1 MSETGTR
8 EVLMDIRGVKKWFP
22 VKRGLFG
29 RDRRFVKAVDD
40 INLTIRKGDTLGL
53 VGESGCGK
61 STLARSILR
70 LIEPTEG
77 EVIFRGEDLVRMS
90 PGQLRS
96 VRRDIQIIFQDPY
109 ASLNPRMKVR
119 DILAEPFL
127 IHGLCD
133 RQTARKKASELVDM
147 VGLNQDSLGKY
158 PHEFSGGQRQRICI
172 ARALA
177 VEPKLV
183 VCDECVSALDV
194 SIQAQIINLL
204 MELQR
209 KLDLTLIFISHDLR
223 VVRHISSHVAVLYL
237 GKIVEYAPKTELFS
251 APKHPYTQALLSA
264 MPIADPDAD
273 RRRIRLEGDL
283 PSPIDQP
290 SGCSFHTRC
299 PMAQESCAADGPAL
313 LEISPGH
320 LCRCPYAAAG
330 KGEGDGL

>member
-1 MSETGTR
+1 MSKLENR
-8 EVLMDIRGVKKWFP
+8 PVLMDIRGVKKWFP
-22 VKRGLFG
+22 VKRGPLG
-29 RDRRFVKAVDD
+29 STKNYVKAVDD
-40 INLTIRKGDTLGL
+40 INLTIHQGDTLGL

-61 STLARSILR
+61 STLARTILR
-70 LIEPTEG
+70 LIEPTAG
-77 EVIFRGEDLVRMS
+77 EVIFQGEDLVKLS
-90 PGQLRS
+90 PAQLRN
-96 VRRDIQIIFQDPY
+96 VRRDVQIIFQDPY
-109 ASLNPRMKVR
+109 ASLNPRIKVK

-127 IHGLCD
+127 IHKICG
-133 RQTARKKASELVDM
+133 RQEALERAAKLVNM

-209 KLDLTLIFISHDLR
+209 KLDLTLVFISHDLR

-237 GKIVEYAPKTELFS
+237 GKIVEYAPKGELFAS
-251 APKHPYTQALLSA
+251 PQHPYPQALLSA
-264 MPIADPDAD
+264 MPIADPDAQ
-273 RRRIRLEGDL
+273 RSRIHLEGDL
-283 PSPIDQP
+283 PSPINQP

-299 PMAQESCAADGPAL
+299 PMAREGCSVDAPAL
-313 LEISPGH
+313 VEITPGH
-320 LCRCPYAAAG
+320 FCRCPYTGQAA
-330 KGEGDGL
+330 D